1 MKASTDKNQIFTDP
15 VCGMKVNI
23 NKTNLSITYHESRYY
38 FCADAC
44 REAFEKNPENYLTG
58 KPVKRKGLWGRY
70 LDRLQ
75 KSTGG
80 KPMQCH

>member
-1 MKASTDKNQIFTDP
+1 MNTSTDKAQILTDP

-23 NKTNLSITYHESRYY
+23 DKTDLAITYNECRYY
-38 FCADAC
+38 FCSDAC